1 MPITLQKIRAR
12 KKMRERA
19 LEKALERIRKQLLDM
34 GALKIV
40 LFGSYARNQVT
51 SWSDLDILAVMPSTK
66 TGKEWMS
73 VIYSEVERSIGCD
86 IIAYTN
92 EELENAIPL
101 SRFLRHALETGR
113 VIYEKGSEG

>member
-1 MPITLQKIRAR
+1 MTMPITLQKIRAR
-12 KKMRERA
+12 KKRRERA
-19 LEKALERIRKQLLDM
+19 LEKALDRIRKQLLDM

-73 VIYSEVERSIGCD
+73 VIYSEV
-86 IIAYTN
+86 
-92 EELENAIPL
+92 
-101 SRFLRHALETGR
+101 
-113 VIYEKGSEG
+113 